1 MDSPLEVH
9 QISSAGSIPISRRV
23 SATVV
28 GFGDTFDVA
37 VSSTTALLAEL
48 DMQAVNVTTIRSEI
62 MVCACGDL
70 FLNKR

>member
-9 QISSAGSIPISRRV
+9 QTSSAGSIPISRRV

-37 VSSTTALLAEL
+37 VSSMTALLAEL

-62 MVCACGDL
+62 MGCVFGVL

>member
-9 QISSAGSIPISRRV
+9 QTSSAGSIPISRRV

-37 VSSTTALLAEL
+37 VSSMTALLAEL

-62 MVCACGDL
+62 MVCVFGDL